1 MEDPDS
7 LFLND
12 LFGDGLD
19 NDSSLGSTITHIP
32 MLSSGHDLSSSTS
45 VTMPSRSEFDMPMSP
60 EELMGWEAASNDGG
74 MHPTAQQQQQAPALA
89 GPGLQAAAS
98 AKAATAAASSKAP
111 AKGRAG
117 AASSTTTRSQ
127 AAAHSGGA
135 RQPGANASGG
145 GGISGMGAPNMPSAS
160 MGGASWGGNTAN
172 FLNPDDGHWQSS
184 GTNEH
189 FTTEDQT
196 SLLSHIDV
204 TVTQDQ
210 HSSHTRIS
218 VTTANNGQA
227 GRAPPQQATDS
238 APTDGAAGNSA
249 SRMTPTGASSIQ
261 RQQQM
266 MHQQQQQQV
275 APFQR
280 DQAKDSY
287 TAYAQQQ
294 QQQVAMPSPHQ
305 QPHHLGNSVR
315 TCVCLACKIVCEM
328 LFAYVFAC
336 VLFLIPARLNGL
348 R

>member
-19 NDSSLGSTITHIP
+19 NDSSLGNTITHIP
-32 MLSSGHDLSSSTS
+32 MLGSGHDLSSSTS
-45 VTMPSRSEFDMPMSP
+45 ATMPSRSEFDMPMSP
-60 EELMGWEAASNDGG
+60 EELLGWEAASNDGG
-74 MHPTAQQQQQAPALA
+74 MHPTAQQQPHASAPI
-89 GPGLQAAAS
+89 GPGPQAAAS
-98 AKAATAAASSKAP
+98 AKAATAGTGSKAP
-111 AKGRAG
+111 VKGRAG

-127 AAAHSGGA
+127 AAAHSGSA
-135 RQPGANASGG
+135 RQPAANASGG
-145 GGISGMGAPNMPSAS
+145 AGIPGMGASSMPSAS
-160 MGGASWGGNTAN
+160 MGGPSWGSNTAN
-172 FLNPDDGHWQSS
+172 FLNPEDGHWQPS

-238 APTDGAAGNSA
+238 APPDGAAGNSA
-249 SRMTPTGASSIQ
+249 SRMTPTGAASIQ

-266 MHQQQQQQV
+266 MHQQQQQQ
-275 APFQR
+275 APSFQR
-280 DQAKDSY
+280 DQAKDPY
-287 TAYAQQQ
+287 AAYAPQQQ
-294 QQQVAMPSPHQ
+294 QHQQAAMPSPHQ
-305 QPHHLGNSVR
+305 QPHLHENTVR
-315 TCVCLACKIVCEM
+315 MCVCVCVS
-328 LFAYVFAC
+328 YV
-336 VLFLIPARLNGL
+336 
-348 R
+348 